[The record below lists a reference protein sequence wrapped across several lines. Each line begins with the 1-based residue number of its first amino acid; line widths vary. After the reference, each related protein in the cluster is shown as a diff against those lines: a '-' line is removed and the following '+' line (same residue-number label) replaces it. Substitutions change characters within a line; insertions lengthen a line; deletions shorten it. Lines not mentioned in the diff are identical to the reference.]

1 MGVKFFS
8 STFAPMKQIEPILF
22 IVLQIVGVMGISA
35 QQPTDSTDYLP
46 QQQLSGVTVKA
57 RQTVRR
63 PMGPTNTA
71 EILRGELFKAACCN
85 LGESFVTN
93 PSVDVNY
100 SDAATG
106 ARQMRLLGLGG
117 TYVQLL
123 SEVLPACRGAAQPN
137 ALSYVPGS

>member
-35 QQPTDSTDYLP
+35 QQPIDSTDYLP

-71 EILRGELFKAACCN
+71 EFLRGELFKAACCN

-93 PSVDVNY
+93 PSVDGCY
-100 SDAATG
+100 CFTE
-106 ARQMRLLGLGG
+106 
-117 TYVQLL
+117 
-123 SEVLPACRGAAQPN
+123 EVGIFEVSQ
-137 ALSYVPGS
+137 